1 MQYKIGGRIKENI
14 WRNQNRYFISTFR
27 EKFRYPKDNFSRTRV
42 DFGYKVLPKVM
53 IKYMPFLK
61 INIFYRKFLNLFW
74 SKWSHRKK

>member
-42 DFGYKVLPKVM
+42 DFGYNVLPKVT
-53 IKYMPFLK
+53 IYEV
-61 INIFYRKFLNLFW
+61 YRQLGDFRPRRGPVGGL
-74 SKWSHRKK
+74 